1 MSDCTGVRLCVRVC
15 LCLSVLLR
23 ERASVCTCACRC
35 SSRCACACT
44 DVYVYGFM
52 FATETVCVCVCVRVR
67 GLGRACVCVW
77 VCKLSRNSVNREHA
91 GKHVCISRCT
101 TQLDTFGYRNMK
113 NYMCVYTHVSRC
125 LRRGTKE
132 LLSLFSC
139 KLFRI
144 RLLYCYVAYS
154 RRSFLELQEGYS
166 T

>member
-1 MSDCTGVRLCVRVC
+1 MSRCPIVQVSVYVCVCVCVCLCCCVSGRLCVHV
-15 LCLSVLLR
+15 
-23 ERASVCTCACRC
+23 ACRC

-144 RLLYCYVAYS
+144 RLLYCYVA
-154 RRSFLELQEGYS
+154 
-166 T
+166 